1 MESTEATE
9 DAAEILLDAEC
20 RLGQIL
26 AATSTKGHLRG
37 GNRSSRGGTPVSC
50 LPDGIEKKQSH
61 EAQQLHRHPDVIQK
75 RPLEG
80 PGAGRWYGTAGRP
93 DQAGS
98 A

>member
-20 RLGQIL
+20 RLGEIL

-37 GNRSSRGGTPVSC
+37 GDRSSREGTPQPC
-50 LPDGIEKKQSH
+50 LPEGIEKKQSH

-80 PGAGRWYGTAGRP
+80 PGAARWSRTAGRP
-93 DQAGS
+93 DQAGT